1 VRRDQAAAQA
11 FEFEAS
17 QAEGDETISRQL
29 QAQLACFMARRP
41 RARFT

>member
-1 VRRDQAAAQA
+1 MRRDQAAAQA

-17 QAEGDETISRQL
+17 QAEGDHATSQQL